1 MPGLSLL
8 SSGRARATL
17 CAAVAVA
24 TLLVSLAG
32 RAQARPRLE
41 SICTVS
47 GQQELRLIGM
57 GLVTGLKGTG
67 DGGKFLPMARALG
80 MALRKLDNPAND
92 APEFKDANNVALV
105 LIEATVPA
113 NGIRRGQ
120 RIDCFVQSI
129 GSAKSLRGGRLM
141 VTPLGTQVVNDD
153 RAMGLASGAVL
164 VEDAT
169 VPTSGKITGGV
180 VVTEDVIN
188 EFVKNN
194 QFTLLL
200 DHDHASFRSASEVAS
215 VVNADTSVE
224 ANGGQLAWA
233 KSPGVV
239 EVTIPEQYRKDP
251 LRFIAQVLDVQIDN
265 PHTQARVVVNAKAG
279 TVIVTGEVEISP
291 VAISHKN
298 LSLSIGTPEDQA
310 AAQPAEPVPGVGF
323 VSLMDQQSRQAP
335 QRLKQL
341 IDALNQLKV
350 PTTDVIDILKD
361 LHRAGK
367 LHAELITE

>member
-1 MPGLSLL
+1 MPGFGFNMPGGLRTTVCRL
-8 SSGRARATL
+8 
-17 CAAVAVA
+17 VAVA
-24 TLLVSLAG
+24 ALVAALIG
-32 RAQARPRLE
+32 PAQARPRLE

-47 GQQELRLIGM
+47 GQQEMRLIGM

-141 VTPLGTQVVNDD
+141 VTPLGTQEVKDD

-188 EFVKNN
+188 EFVQNN

-215 VVNADTSVE
+215 VVNADISVE
-224 ANGGQLAWA
+224 SNGQQLAWA

-239 EVTIPEQYRKDP
+239 EVTIPDQYRKDP

-298 LSLSIGTPEDQA
+298 LSLTIGTPEDQA
-310 AAQPAEPVPGVGF
+310 GGQPAEPVPGVGF
-323 VSLMDQQSRQAP
+323 VPLTDQQSRQSP

-341 IDALNQLKV
+341 IDALNLLKV
-350 PTTDVIDILKD
+350 PTADVIDILKD

-367 LHAELITE
+367 LHAVLITE